1 MKKTDR
7 QLATEALLEAFLV
20 ARIAE
25 GQLVI
30 DEYIDVLTN
39 ADSSSEDEDSS
50 SEDEDHSK
58 DDEEGEDDINTL
70 GLGDGSLPPLSQ
82 MFLDAAL
89 TLHSTRYLQDS
100 VKVPKTRTQ
109 LDLLLH
115 EYKLNHPVIFR
126 SFVCVTPATF
136 DALVLKIQDDPVF
149 HNNSPNPQIP
159 VDNQLAVTLFR
170 FSHFGNAAST
180 QKVGLWAGVGYG
192 TGSMM
197 TALQWPDDE
206 ARECAKVWVEEQ
218 SCPMWR
224 DGWLMVDGMSVP
236 LYARPGFFGNS
247 FFDRESNYS
256 MNVQTHIPQEHESLL
271 SLAEWV
277 WADTAY
283 PLQTW
288 CQAPFKKYYR
298 RLISFRPEKDTP
310 ENTRHNYYVS
320 KIHICLEHC
329 VGYLKGR
336 WSSLCGLHLQINKPK
351 DVHFASLWITC
362 CIMLHNL
369 AIQVEAGM
377 DLEADEFYQKG
388 VALSELTQ
396 GDDNETKRQQEVAH
410 DVALLEARLTR
421 EQLKKGL
428 FAYLGL

>member
-7 QLATEALLEAFLV
+7 QLALLEAFLV

-30 DEYIDVLTN
+30 DEYIDALTN
-39 ADSSSEDEDSS
+39 ADSSSEDEDH
-50 SEDEDHSK
+50 SE

-82 MFLDAAL
+82 TFLDAAL

-109 LDLLLH
+109 PDLLLH

-126 SFVCVTPATF
+126 SFVRVTPATF
-136 DALVLKIQDDPVF
+136 DALVLKVQDDPVF
-149 HNNSPNPQIP
+149 HNNSLNSQIP

-170 FSHFGNAAST
+170 FGHFGNAASA
-180 QKVGLWAGVGYG
+180 QKVGLWAGGGYG
-192 TGSMM
+192 TVDLCTCRVM
-197 TALQWPDDE
+197 TALCRPEFRMTASQWPDDE

-224 DGWLMVDGMSVP
+224 DGWLMVDGTLVP

-247 FFDRESNYS
+247 FFDRKSNYS
-256 MNVQTHIPQEHESLL
+256 MNVQLLSTPDLRIVDYGVGMPGSQHDSTAWLQTRIPQEHESLL
-271 SLAEWV
+271 SPAEWV

-288 CQAPFKKYYR
+288 CQAPFKKYVSTA
-298 RLISFRPEKDTP
+298 LIVQETHFIQTGEGHSR
-310 ENTRHNYYVS
+310 
-320 KIHICLEHC
+320 EH
-329 VGYLKGR
+329 K
-336 WSSLCGLHLQINKPK
+336 
-351 DVHFASLWITC
+351 A
-362 CIMLHNL
+362 
-369 AIQVEAGM
+369 
-377 DLEADEFYQKG
+377 
-388 VALSELTQ
+388 
-396 GDDNETKRQQEVAH
+396 
-410 DVALLEARLTR
+410 
-421 EQLKKGL
+421 
-428 FAYLGL
+428 